1 MDESVLNPLDCTDL
15 QNDDEK
21 FVRYNEDEAAKTGE
35 DETIQVDYKDD
46 IEKMFELENETNGQC
61 SKNDIEIKNN
71 IFNIK
76 SNENAICDDEY
87 DIGF

>member
-1 MDESVLNPLDCTDL
+1 
-15 QNDDEK
+15 
-21 FVRYNEDEAAKTGE
+21 
-35 DETIQVDYKDD
+35 
-46 IEKMFELENETNGQC
+46 MFELEHETNGQC
-61 SKNDIEIKNN
+61 NKNDIEIKNN